1 MTAIITKYD
10 ERHILCTITCMK
22 TETTG
27 RKALSHERIV
37 RAAAR
42 AMRRDGFD
50 GVGVADVMKSAGLTH
65 GGFYAHF
72 ESRDELLA
80 EAVEHAAHDIG
91 VLIDKQVEQL
101 EKLGMSAFR
110 AHIEIYLSE
119 GHALDCENGCP
130 TSALC
135 AEVSRQAPLVVAA
148 SREMIGRLHRLIAGR
163 LPVGSSEAAAW
174 AVTSALVGAVQL
186 ARALGDS
193 EQAREVLTQTKNEL
207 LARYD
212 VPAL

>member
-1 MTAIITKYD
+1 M
-10 ERHILCTITCMK
+10 LPMK
-22 TETTG
+22 TATTG
-27 RKALSHERIV
+27 RKALSHDRIV
-37 RAAAR
+37 QAAAR
-42 AMRRDGFD
+42 AVRRDGFH

-72 ESRDELLA
+72 DSRDELLA
-80 EAVEHAAHDIG
+80 EAVEHAAREIG
-91 VLIDKQVEQL
+91 VLIDRQVEQL
-101 EKLGMSAFR
+101 QAQGMSAFR

-135 AEVSRQAPLVVAA
+135 ADVSRQAPLVAAA
-148 SREMIGRLHRLIAGR
+148 SREMIGRLHRVIAGR
-163 LPVGSSEAAAW
+163 LPPGAPEAAAW

-186 ARALGDS
+186 ARALGEG
-193 EQAREVLTQTKNEL
+193 EQAREVLIQTRNEL

>member
-1 MTAIITKYD
+1 MVS
-10 ERHILCTITCMK
+10 MK
-22 TETTG
+22 TTATG

-37 RAAAR
+37 QAAAH
-42 AMRRDGFD
+42 AVRRDGFN

-80 EAVEHAAHDIG
+80 AAVEQAAREIG

-101 EKLGMSAFR
+101 QAQGMSAFR
-110 AHIEIYLSE
+110 AHVEIYLSE
-119 GHALDCENGCP
+119 GHALDCANGCP
-130 TSALC
+130 ASALC
-135 AEVSRQAPLVVAA
+135 AEVSRQAPPVVAA
-148 SREMIGRLHRLIAGR
+148 SREMIGGLQRVIAGR
-163 LPVGSSEAAAW
+163 LPPGSPETAAW

-186 ARALGDS
+186 ARALGEG
-193 EQAREVLTQTKNEL
+193 EQAREVLTQTRNEL

-212 VPAL
+212 VPAS

>member
-1 MTAIITKYD
+1 
-10 ERHILCTITCMK
+10 MK
-22 TETTG
+22 KEARG

-42 AMRRDGFD
+42 AVRRDGFH

-80 EAVEHAAHDIG
+80 AAVEHAAHDVGIE
-91 VLIDKQVEQL
+91 IEKQVE
-101 EKLGMSAFR
+101 KLQAQGMSAFR

-119 GHALDCENGCP
+119 GHVLDCENGCP

-135 AEVSRQAPLVVAA
+135 AEVSRQAPLVAA
-148 SREMIGRLHRLIAGR
+148 VSREMIGRLHRVIAGR
-163 LPVGSSEAAAW
+163 LPAGSSETAAW

-186 ARALGDS
+186 ARALGNS

-212 VPAL
+212 VPAI